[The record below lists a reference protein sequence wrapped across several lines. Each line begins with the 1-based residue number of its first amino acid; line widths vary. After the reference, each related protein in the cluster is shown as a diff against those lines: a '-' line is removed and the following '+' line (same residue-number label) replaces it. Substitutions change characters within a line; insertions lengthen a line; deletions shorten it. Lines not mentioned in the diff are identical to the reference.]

1 MYSILPCSV
10 ESGEIDLSEFQDEI
24 RDDGNV
30 GGDGNDGT
38 GQDDAQP
45 SNSTAEPASA
55 DVGEILCYLFK
66 LFIVRLT

>member
-38 GQDDAQP
+38 GPDDAQP
-45 SNSTAEPASA
+45 SNSTAEPASG
-55 DVGEILCYLFK
+55 DVGEITLPML
-66 LFIVRLT
+66 LS

>member
-1 MYSILPCSV
+1 MYSILSCSV

-45 SNSTAEPASA
+45 SNSTAEPASG
-55 DVGEILCYLFK
+55 DVGEITLPML
-66 LFIVRLT
+66 LI